1 MTTAA
6 SPRVLI
12 VACGALAR
20 ELRDIIGANS
30 LEGVT
35 LECLPAHLHNRP
47 EHIPDAVRARVRA
60 AKGEFDRIL
69 VGYADCGT
77 GGRLDQVCREEEVER
92 LPGVHCFELYAGR
105 DAFAD
110 FHDDEIGT
118 LYLTDYM
125 VRHFERLIMEG
136 LGINDHP
143 ELRDAYFGNYT
154 RAIHLAQ
161 TGDPDLAERGR
172 QAAARLGLR
181 HEYVHTGYA
190 ELGEQIVEFHRRRPA
205 VGADK

>member
-1 MTTAA
+1 M
-6 SPRVLI
+6 
-12 VACGALAR
+12 
-20 ELRDIIGANS
+20 
-30 LEGVT
+30 
-35 LECLPAHLHNRP
+35 
-47 EHIPDAVRARVRA
+47 
-60 AKGEFDRIL
+60 
-69 VGYADCGT
+69 
-77 GGRLDQVCREEEVER
+77 ER

-118 LYLTDYM
+118 LYLSDYM
-125 VRHFERLIMEG
+125 VKHFERLIMEG

-154 RAIHLAQ
+154 RAMHLAQ
-161 TGDPDLAERGR
+161 TGDPELAERGR
-172 QAAARLGLR
+172 EAAARLGLR